1 MPPEKQA
8 CYLLIRW
15 HFCFLKKGS
24 GGQMHLHKTL
34 HLRLQ
39 IIDKAS
45 ERGML
50 LKGSHRV
57 K

>member
-1 MPPEKQA
+1 MLPAAPVA
-8 CYLLIRW
+8 FLS
-15 HFCFLKKGS
+15 LKKEFR
-24 GGQMHLHKTL
+24 QMHLYKTL

-45 ERGML
+45 ERRML
-50 LKGSHRV
+50 LKGRHRV

>member
-1 MPPEKQA
+1 M
-8 CYLLIRW
+8 Y
-15 HFCFLKKGS
+15 
-24 GGQMHLHKTL
+24 LHKTL